1 MKLSLS
7 LPDKNKLNKL
17 LQIKELNIASSNALF
32 EFSFSKYKPNEIL
45 TFLNLDLSNEE
56 DLFFYEKYFKD
67 VFQELDKNKYINN
80 PFAKLFEKV
89 NIKSGPY
96 NLTHLKVKAYQTLP
110 YDDIEVVDSEDYL
123 ERSKIGYFISD
134 FSYFAITKNN
144 VVWMST
150 DPNEIETMDPYINK
164 VHGSLLVFGL
174 GLGYFPYMSYLK
186 ENVRDITIIENDQNV
201 IDIFSRY
208 IKEKLNI
215 KIPFKIIK
223 DDAFRYI
230 KNNNLNKFDSIFVD
244 IWHSPEDGLPLYLRF
259 KSLLKDYKQDT
270 YYWLNKSLIAMFRR
284 CLLTLLEENLQG
296 YTDKNYQTSENEYDE
311 IINKLYFYLKDK
323 SFTSYDEIHQFLS
336 DDNLEKL
343 INNCF

>member
-1 MKLSLS
+1 M
-7 LPDKNKLNKL
+7 
-17 LQIKELNIASSNALF
+17 NI
-32 EFSFSKYKPNEIL
+32 
-45 TFLNLDLSNEE
+45 T
-56 DLFFYEKYFKD
+56 
-67 VFQELDKNKYINN
+67 
-80 PFAKLFEKV
+80 
-89 NIKSGPY
+89 
-96 NLTHLKVKAYQTLP
+96 
-110 YDDIEVVDSEDYL
+110 
-123 ERSKIGYFISD
+123 
-134 FSYFAITKNN
+134 
-144 VVWMST
+144 
-150 DPNEIETMDPYINK
+150 PNEIETMDPYINK

-186 ENVRDITIIENDQNV
+186 GNIKDITIIENDQNV
-201 IDIFSRY
+201 IDIFNRY

-215 KIPFKIIK
+215 KIPVKIIK
-223 DDAFRYI
+223 DDAFRFI
-230 KNNNLNKFDSIFVD
+230 KNNNLNKYDSIFVD

-259 KSLLKDYKQDT
+259 KSLLKSYKQDI

-284 CLLTLLEENLQG
+284 CLLTLLEENLEG